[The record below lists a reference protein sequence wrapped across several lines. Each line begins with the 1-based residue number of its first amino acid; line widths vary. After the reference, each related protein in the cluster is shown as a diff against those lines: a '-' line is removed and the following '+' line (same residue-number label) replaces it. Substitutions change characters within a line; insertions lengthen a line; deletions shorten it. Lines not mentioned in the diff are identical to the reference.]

1 MMLLDHTILV
11 QITTIQVKM
20 IVNSI
25 NNIMKNLLRK
35 EDKMVPS
42 ISNIHIEVII
52 LKNYIR
58 LRKFLIIFKRTD
70 GRNVKISIRIYE
82 FV

>member
-35 EDKMVPS
+35 QEKMVPS
-42 ISNIHIEVII
+42 ISNILIKVII
-52 LKNYIR
+52 FKNYIR

>member
-11 QITTIQVKM
+11 LITTIQVKM

-42 ISNIHIEVII
+42 ISNIHIKVMI
-52 LKNYIR
+52 LK
-58 LRKFLIIFKRTD
+58 II
-70 GRNVKISIRIYE
+70 
-82 FV
+82 